1 MSQYTSI
8 ICYLNSCTPNLIV
21 LVLLPKLTTKVFYNV
36 VHSMKQTLEKHL
48 LVDISAIREMVERN
62 EIIVTWINKE
72 KQLTDVLKKSGAPSN
87 SMLQTLNR
95 SKMIEL

>member
-1 MSQYTSI
+1 
-8 ICYLNSCTPNLIV
+8 
-21 LVLLPKLTTKVFYNV
+21 
-36 VHSMKQTLEKHL
+36 
-48 LVDISAIREMVERN
+48 MVERN